1 MDLSDQRISYETDGI
16 DLAALHA
23 DPVEQFTRWFADAQ
37 AGDDPEPYAMV
48 LSTVD
53 ADGWPL
59 GRTVLLR
66 HVDVRGFVFYT
77 NYGSAKAQALEATG
91 RAGLTFHWAGQHRQV
106 HVSGAVERVSAEESD
121 AYFAKR
127 PRDSQLGAW
136 ASEQSTQIAGRHVL
150 EGRLAD
156 AEARFA
162 GTNVTRPDFWGGYR
176 VSPRWIEFWQGQPNR
191 LHDRVRY
198 VRASG
203 AGDETGADGWGRVI
217 LSP

>member
-16 DLAALHA
+16 DVGALHI
-23 DPVEQFTRWFADAQ
+23 DPFEQFGSWFAEAE

-48 LSTVD
+48 VSTVD
-53 ADGWPL
+53 VDGWPL

-66 HVDVRGFVFYT
+66 QVDIDGFVFYT
-77 NYGSAKAQALEATG
+77 NYGSAKAGALESSG
-91 RAGLTFHWAGQHRQV
+91 RAGLTFHWASQHRQV
-106 HVSGAVERVSAEESD
+106 HVSGAVTRVSAQESD

-136 ASEQSTQIAGRHVL
+136 ASEQSTEIAGREVL
-150 EGRLAD
+150 EQRLSAV
-156 AEARFA
+156 EARFA
-162 GTNVTRPDFWGGYR
+162 DGEVPRPGFWGGYR
-176 VSPRWIEFWQGQPNR
+176 IAPRWIEFWQGQPNR

-198 VRASG
+198 IRN
-203 AGDETGADGWGRVI
+203 DADGWSQVI